1 MDNNPQFSDENL
13 SNGAVLIALRISFM
27 AFLVLLSYLILKP
40 FLLMV
45 VWGIIIA
52 VGVFPIFSRLSK
64 ILGNRDKLS
73 SIILTLTALAL
84 VITPTVLMLDST
96 VVSVKN
102 IAEQYETGTLVIPP
116 PSDKIAQL
124 PQLPVIGKPISK
136 IWLLASNNLK
146 EAIKKLEPQIK
157 KYYPKVISAVSGLG
171 GTILLS
177 IVSIIIAG
185 VLLLQAKSSEQTTR
199 KVFRF
204 LVGKNG
210 KEFTKLTILTIRSV
224 VQGVL
229 GIAVIQSIAAGGLFL
244 IFNIPV
250 AGLWALLVLILAI
263 IQLPPAL
270 IMVPIA
276 IYGFY
281 TMSTAY
287 AVIFLVLSIVISVA
301 DSFLKPILLGRGVD
315 VPMLVILLGAI
326 GGMVVFGILGLF
338 IGSVILAITYK
349 VFQALINI
357 N

>member
-1 MDNNPQFSDENL
+1 
-13 SNGAVLIALRISFM
+13 
-27 AFLVLLSYLILKP
+27 
-40 FLLMV
+40 
-45 VWGIIIA
+45 
-52 VGVFPIFSRLSK
+52 
-64 ILGNRDKLS
+64 
-73 SIILTLTALAL
+73 
-84 VITPTVLMLDST
+84 MLFRS
-96 VVSVKN
+96 
-102 IAEQYETGTLVIPP
+102 QYENGTLVIPP

-124 PQLPVIGKPISK
+124 PVIGKPISK
-136 IWLLASNNLK
+136 VWKLASNNLK
-146 EAIKKLEPQIK
+146 NAIKTLEPQIK
-157 KYYPKVISAVSGLG
+157 KYYPKVIHAVSGLG

-185 VLLLQAKSSEQTTR
+185 VLLLQAESSELTTH

-204 LVGKNG
+204 LIGKNG

-250 AGLWALLVLILAI
+250 AGLWALIVLVFAI

-276 IYGFY
+276 IYGFS
-281 TMSTAY
+281 TMSTTY
-287 AVIFLVLSIVISVA
+287 AVIFLVLSIVISAA
-301 DSFLKPILLGRGVD
+301 DSFLKPIFLGRGVD

-349 VFQALINI
+349 IFLALINI

>member
-1 MDNNPQFSDENL
+1 MDNKQQVSDENL
-13 SNGAVLIALRISFM
+13 SNRAVLIALRISFV
-27 AFLVLLSYLILKP
+27 AFLFLLSYLILKP

-64 ILGNRDKLS
+64 ILGNKDKLS

-84 VITPTVLMLDST
+84 IITPTVLMLDST

-102 IAEQYETGTLVIPP
+102 IAEQYESGTLVIPP

-124 PQLPVIGKPISK
+124 PVIGKPISK
-136 IWLLASNNLK
+136 IWKLASKNLK
-146 EAIKKLEPQIK
+146 EAIKTLEPQIK
-157 KYYPKVISAVSGLG
+157 KYYPKVIHAVSGLG

-177 IVSIIIAG
+177 ILSIIIAG
-185 VLLLQAKSSEQTTR
+185 VLLLQAKSSEQTTH

-204 LVGKNG
+204 LVGKNE

-229 GIAVIQSIAAGGLFL
+229 GIAVIQSIAAGGLFV

-263 IQLPPAL
+263 IQLPPML
-270 IMVPIA
+270 IMLPIA
-276 IYGFY
+276 IYGFSI
-281 TMSTAY
+281 MSTTY
-287 AVIFLVLSIVISVA
+287 AVIFLVLSIVISAA
-301 DSFLKPILLGRGVD
+301 DTFLKPIFLGRGVD

-338 IGSVILAITYK
+338 IGSVVLAITYK
-349 VFQALINI
+349 IFLALINI

>member
-1 MDNNPQFSDENL
+1 MDNNQQFSDKDL
-13 SNGAVLIALRISFM
+13 SKRAVLIALRISFV
-27 AFLVLLSYLILKP
+27 AFLFLLSYLILKP

-64 ILGNRDKLS
+64 ILGNKDKLS

-84 VITPTVLMLDST
+84 IITPTVLMLDST

-102 IAEQYETGTLVIPP
+102 IAEQYESGTLVIPP

-124 PQLPVIGKPISK
+124 PVIGKPISK
-136 IWLLASNNLK
+136 IWKLASKNLK
-146 EAIKKLEPQIK
+146 EAIKTLEPQIK
-157 KYYPKVISAVSGLG
+157 KYYPKVIHAVSGLG

-177 IVSIIIAG
+177 ILSIIIAG
-185 VLLLQAKSSEQTTR
+185 VLLLQAKSSEQTTH

-204 LVGKNG
+204 LVGKNE

-229 GIAVIQSIAAGGLFL
+229 GIAVIQSIAAGGLFV

-263 IQLPPAL
+263 IQLPPML
-270 IMVPIA
+270 IMLPIA
-276 IYGFY
+276 IYGFSI
-281 TMSTAY
+281 MSTTY
-287 AVIFLVLSIVISVA
+287 AVIFLVLSIVISAA
-301 DSFLKPILLGRGVD
+301 DTFLKPIFLGRGVD

-326 GGMVVFGILGLF
+326 GGMVLFGILGLF

-349 VFQALINI
+349 VFQALIDI

>member
-1 MDNNPQFSDENL
+1 MDNSQQFSDENL
-13 SNGAVLIALRISFM
+13 SNRPILIALRISFV
-27 AFLVLLSYLILKP
+27 AFLFLLSYLILKP

-52 VGVFPIFSRLSK
+52 VGVFPIFKRLSK
-64 ILGNRDKLS
+64 ILGNKDKLS

-84 VITPTVLMLDST
+84 IISPTVLMLNST

-116 PSDKIAQL
+116 PSGKIAK
-124 PQLPVIGKPISK
+124 LPVIGKPISK
-136 IWLLASNNLK
+136 VWLLASDNLK
-146 EAIKKLEPQIK
+146 NAIKTLEPQIK
-157 KYYPKVISAVSGLG
+157 KYYPKVIHAVSGLG

-185 VLLLQAKSSEQTTR
+185 VLLLQAESSEQTTH

-250 AGLWALLVLILAI
+250 AGLWALIVLVFAI

-276 IYGFY
+276 IYGFS
-281 TMSTAY
+281 TMSTTY
-287 AVIFLVLSIVISVA
+287 AVIFLILSIVISAA
-301 DSFLKPILLGRGVD
+301 DSFLKPIFLGRGVD

-349 VFQALINI
+349 IFLALINI